1 MQTNISELFKE
12 NGKDSSIIKSLIVIS
27 LVLFASLVA
36 PKLPASYLEII
47 DNMIV
52 KFLLFTGIAYLATCD
67 LVSAIIA
74 SIAVMT
80 TLQTLSV
87 HKITNKVIDA
97 TKDLLKENQ
106 KVIDA
111 TKENQKVIDATQEN
125 QKVIDAIQENQ
136 KVIDATQENQKEY
149 KVQDQIQLNDNYSI
163 DFSASL
169 NPPVNIIGE
178 LSNSITTASSYIM
191 SDTTTN
197 NITDTSSNNMS
208 EPKNIITQT
217 VIMSSEEDPYL
228 KLRDFLNNV
237 KESDP
242 TINLDSLLSAVIN
255 SNPNLDKSFV
265 KEIINTTFSSQPV
278 IQQVSQPVIQQV
290 SQPVIQQAVQPV
302 IQPVIQQPVIQ
313 PVIQPAVIQQ
323 PVIQQQVIQQP
334 VIQQPVIQQPVIQ
347 QAVQPVIQQSV
358 QPVIQQ
364 AVQVVQPVIQQAVQ
378 PVIQQAVQLSDQPL
392 GYQNFNNNLVVDD
405 TIQIKHPRRIKTEPK
420 IQQIEKN
427 NDPYA
432 MLEDNL
438 QYYAYSNY

>member
-228 KLRDFLNNV
+228 KLRDFLNNFK
-237 KESDP
+237 KE
-242 TINLDSLLSAVIN
+242 
-255 SNPNLDKSFV
+255 
-265 KEIINTTFSSQPV
+265 
-278 IQQVSQPVIQQV
+278 
-290 SQPVIQQAVQPV
+290 
-302 IQPVIQQPVIQ
+302 
-313 PVIQPAVIQQ
+313 
-323 PVIQQQVIQQP
+323 
-334 VIQQPVIQQPVIQ
+334 
-347 QAVQPVIQQSV
+347 
-358 QPVIQQ
+358 
-364 AVQVVQPVIQQAVQ
+364 
-378 PVIQQAVQLSDQPL
+378 
-392 GYQNFNNNLVVDD
+392 
-405 TIQIKHPRRIKTEPK
+405 H
-420 IQQIEKN
+420 
-427 NDPYA
+427 
-432 MLEDNL
+432 
-438 QYYAYSNY
+438 QYYSSDFEDDI

>member
-12 NGKDSSIIKSLIVIS
+12 NDKDSSIIKSLIVIS

-111 TKENQKVIDATQEN
+111 TKDLFKENQ
-125 QKVIDAIQENQ
+125 
-136 KVIDATQENQKEY
+136 
-149 KVQDQIQLNDNYSI
+149 VQDQIQLNNNYSI

-169 NPPVNIIGE
+169 NPPVNIIGD
-178 LSNSITTASSYIM
+178 LSNSMSITSSNNM
-191 SDTTTN
+191 SDTSSNNMSDTSSNNMSDTSSIVNMINTTNNMSDTSSIVNMINTTN

-278 IQQVSQPVIQQV
+278 IQQVSQQV
-290 SQPVIQQAVQPV
+290 SQPVIQPVSQQVSQPVVQQVSQPVSQQVSQQVSQTVVKPVVQP
-302 IQPVIQQPVIQ
+302 
-313 PVIQPAVIQQ
+313 
-323 PVIQQQVIQQP
+323 
-334 VIQQPVIQQPVIQ
+334 
-347 QAVQPVIQQSV
+347 
-358 QPVIQQ
+358 
-364 AVQVVQPVIQQAVQ
+364 VVQPVIQQAVQ
-378 PVIQQAVQLSDQPL
+378 PVVQPVIQPVIQQAVQPSDQPL

-420 IQQIEKN
+420 IQPIEKN